1 MVKNKEIIDF
11 TIGTDVELILVNP
24 KTGRIVHAADY
35 FNANSPFGADSNGRT
50 AEIRSKP
57 SKCPLE
63 AVRSIKGYM
72 QDAVNE
78 CPLSFSWK
86 WLGGSFVKGYPIGFH
101 AHAGLKGYNYKTL
114 LPVLNN
120 YVGAVSLL
128 LEPKNEG
135 VSRRLYKITPGG
147 NPCEYGR
154 INDVREKKHGFEFRS
169 ASSCISSPYTLASM
183 LCLFKAVIY
192 EQINN
197 PSFRPTEFIEAED
210 FVTVNQG
217 KVRRF
222 FPQIW
227 KDITK
232 LTLYPKY
239 KKQLDLIKY
248 LVDNNKT
255 WQQGKGEIKTNWGIK
270 DFSKFIKPSPA
281 PVIKLNKFV
290 VEEAP
295 VPAMFAPPA
304 PEPKLFDFDAIW
316 NFEEKAQ
323 Q

>member
-35 FNANSPFGADSNGRT
+35 FNSNSPFGADSNGRT

-63 AVRSIKGYM
+63 AVRSIKTYM
-72 QDAVNE
+72 QDAVNG
-78 CPLSFSWK
+78 CPQSFSWK

-101 AHAGLKGYNYKTL
+101 AHAGLKNYNYKTL

-120 YVGAVSLL
+120 YVGAISLL
-128 LEPKNEG
+128 LEPKKEG
-135 VSRRLYKITPGG
+135 VSRRLYNKTPGG
-147 NPCEYGR
+147 NACEYGR
-154 INDVREKKHGFEFRS
+154 MSDVREKKHGFEFRS

-197 PSFRPTEFIEAED
+197 ASFRPAEFIEAED
-210 FVTVNQG
+210 FVTVNQA

-227 KDITK
+227 QDITK
-232 LTLYPKY
+232 LTLYPRY

-270 DFSKFIKPSPA
+270 DFSKFLKSVSP
-281 PVIKLNKFV
+281 PEIKLKKAFD
-290 VEEAP
+290 
-295 VPAMFAPPA
+295 APPA
-304 PEPKLFDFDAIW
+304 PPIFAEQPAGNIFNFDAIW